1 VTGTESAVVRGPIP
15 PAPAVAPARR
25 LDGSFMNSAG

>member
-15 PAPAVAPARR
+15 PAPAVALARR
-25 LDGSFMNSAG
+25 VDCSFVHSEG